1 MIRIFRNGL
10 KAHQQEINKYT
21 MSNKSLIKVLIC
33 VSILSL
39 ILPFLL
45 TRESFCAALS
55 FSDTGEIGDTISGT
69 TAPLIGLLN
78 AFLLFLTIKEQYI
91 FNAQQKKDSYDA
103 QFKDTFFTLLQNQLN
118 VVDKINGSFYFLT
131 HEGTY
136 SRDIAGKDFFPYAV
150 VQLRNIYKALESSKY
165 LGHYDEEFD
174 LAEYYS
180 EMSEPIAQI
189 PDEAK
194 FIEESYKIKYTN
206 LIYFISNNNYNKY
219 KTRGL
224 EDKIGIIYIHFYNR
238 YEVIG
243 VYFRHLYNIL
253 KYIDSSEKEAIE
265 KFAHNINH
273 EEEIKNQ
280 YKQYAQFIQA
290 QMSNEELCLL
300 FYNSFLFKKMQRLI
314 IKYNLLENLPI
325 ESLINKD
332 HNCKKEMNLKS
343 KRGLFKEFM
352 NRKILG
358 ES

>member
-1 MIRIFRNGL
+1 
-10 KAHQQEINKYT
+10 
-21 MSNKSLIKVLIC
+21 MSDKSLIKVLIC

-55 FSDTGEIGDTISGT
+55 FSDTGEIGDTIGGI

-78 AFLLFLTIKEQYI
+78 AFLLYLTIREQYV
-91 FNAQQKKDSYDA
+91 FNEQQKKDSYDA

-118 VVDKINGSFYFLT
+118 VMDKINGRFFFLT
-131 HEGTY
+131 HDKTY
-136 SRDIAGKDFFPYAV
+136 SKDIVGKDFFRYAV
-150 VQLRNIYKALESSKY
+150 VQLRNIYTALDSPRY
-165 LGHYDEEFD
+165 LDCFVEEYDRAD
-174 LAEYYS
+174 YYS
-180 EMSEPIAQI
+180 EMSEPVAQI

-194 FIEESYKIKYTN
+194 FIEQAYQIKYTN
-206 LIYFISNNNYNKY
+206 LIYSITENNYNKY
-219 KTRGL
+219 KNREL
-224 EDKIGIIYIHFYNR
+224 EGKIGIIYIHFYNR

-253 KYIDSSEKEAIE
+253 KYIDSSEKEAIR
-265 KFAHNINH
+265 KFAHNVNH
-273 EEEIKNQ
+273 EEEIRNQ

-300 FYNSFLFKKMQRLI
+300 FYNSFLFKKMQQLI
-314 IKYNLLENLPI
+314 IKYNLLENLSI
-325 ESLINKD
+325 ESLIIKE

-343 KRGLFKEFM
+343 KKGIFQEFM
-352 NRKILG
+352 KRKNTLG